1 MCVDTCTEMAPGDG
15 MLAGNSSDAFLLV
28 HSETIP
34 SPYVAT
40 RPFRV
45 NAGALHAYVLVPG
58 GRTKYLS
65 DLRSGDPVLIVN
77 SKGATQQAYV
87 GRCKIERR
95 PLVLVA
101 AEVTGEKGGREI
113 GLVMQNAE
121 TVRLTRPDGTALS
134 VAAAKPGDEVLAH
147 VTEGGRHFGMKVK
160 ETLTER

>member
-1 MCVDTCTEMAPGDG
+1 MAPGDG
-15 MLAGNSSDAFLLV
+15 MLVGNSSGAFLLV

-45 NAGALHAYVLVPG
+45 NAGALHAYLLVPG
-58 GRTKYLS
+58 GRTQYLS

-77 SKGATQQAYV
+77 SQGKTQEAYV
-87 GRCKIERR
+87 GRCKVERR
-95 PLVLVA
+95 PLLLVC
-101 AEVTGEKGGREI
+101 AEVGDEESGKREV
-113 GLVMQNAE
+113 GLVLQNAE
-121 TVRLTRPDGTALS
+121 TVRLTTPDGGALS

-147 VTEGGRHFGMKVK
+147 LTEGGRHFGMKVQ